1 MATAAQDGMVRIWDL
16 ATPGR
21 SLLLKRQIQQD
32 REIAA
37 VRFIGDEHQTLLTCD
52 EEASVRIWDLDY
64 GVVEAGP
71 FKMGESE
78 VPQNGMA
85 RYEFDLFGKV
95 FGQGNYVSIIARG
108 SPLMIQ
114 KLPRLGQKS
123 ALSGTNLVKT
133 IEIFTGWGG
142 KSGSS
147 LSVEQLKKNQID
159 VSSGYE
165 NSLITQY
172 LNWYTSKPSNRSV
185 TPFQTIPLKTFVD
198 DNLSSEDLFSI
209 SQILRLDPGNPSAL
223 AKFGQLYLMNANH
236 GSLVKR
242 VNAAAWYASKAA
254 SLSKGNSIPNELTV
268 LRDMLEKSD
277 ITGAK

>member
-1 MATAAQDGMVRIWDL
+1 
-16 ATPGR
+16 
-21 SLLLKRQIQQD
+21 
-32 REIAA
+32 
-37 VRFIGDEHQTLLTCD
+37 
-52 EEASVRIWDLDY
+52 
-64 GVVEAGP
+64 
-71 FKMGESE
+71 
-78 VPQNGMA
+78 MA

-147 LSVEQLKKNQID
+147 LSVENLKQNQID

-236 GSLVKR
+236 GSLEKR
-242 VNAAAWYASKAA
+242 TYAAAWYASKAA
-254 SLSKGNSIPNELTV
+254 SLMKGNSVPNELTV

-277 ITGAK
+277 TTGEK